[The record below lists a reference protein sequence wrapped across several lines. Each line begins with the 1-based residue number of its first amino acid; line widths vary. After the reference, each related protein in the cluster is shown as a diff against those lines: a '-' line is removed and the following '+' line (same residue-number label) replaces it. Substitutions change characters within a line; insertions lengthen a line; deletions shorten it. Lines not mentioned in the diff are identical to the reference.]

1 MRMEVDRVFNED
13 VLEGIKKIPERS
25 VDAVIT
31 DPPYYVGFNS
41 SYTEGGRQDWGNHTL
56 MVPLFDFLFAEF
68 IRILKK
74 DGRVFMFCDWR
85 TYPTLYGCA
94 SKYLRIAN
102 LIVWDYGWIKAGNQ
116 FRFSHELILHAVM
129 PEAKPPKD
137 RSMPDV
143 WRFKPINYT
152 QERRHPAE
160 KPEEI
165 IRKMLEETTEE
176 GDLILDCFL
185 GSGTTAV
192 ACKQLNRRFIGFEIN
207 PLHFKT
213 ALSRLNQSTIME
225 YQDEV

>member
-1 MRMEVDRVFNED
+1 
-13 VLEGIKKIPERS
+13 
-25 VDAVIT
+25 
-31 DPPYYVGFNS
+31 
-41 SYTEGGRQDWGNHTL
+41 
-56 MVPLFDFLFAEF
+56 
-68 IRILKK
+68 
-74 DGRVFMFCDWR
+74 
-85 TYPTLYGCA
+85 
-94 SKYLRIAN
+94 
-102 LIVWDYGWIKAGNQ
+102 
-116 FRFSHELILHAVM
+116 M